1 MQLSRRRFL
10 IIGLNVVG
18 WTLLALGVMACDSPP
33 PTRAI
38 PTFAPRAT
46 ATPLPPAA
54 KGSIVKVTRGTL
66 DQSLNLRGTIR
77 STREAILVFK
87 VRGSIANIAVM
98 AGEQVKQGAIIA
110 QLDDVQYDQDII
122 SAKYEAD
129 KAAIYLRQ
137 AQARLAAYDARMETI
152 RNLLPRYTELRDQYW
167 QMYRLKA
174 PTAADHHRAL
184 SEYNAYLNADADVRR
199 LTTEFNT
206 LNTDRQITALDIE
219 LYQKQMQY
227 WQQRVAYLQ
236 ERYANAKLVA
246 PFDGLIVSIDRRVGE
261 WVESYEPI
269 GTLADPKQ
277 LNVEVNVPDA
287 DIASV
292 ALGQTTRVVL
302 DGFPDKTFV
311 GKVKEIASQ
320 ASIYQ
325 GKNVYRVLVGFDKPS
340 EVPATLRMGAD
351 VAFVRG
357 SKANVLLVPT
367 KAIQQDGLTSY
378 VMVLREGKWER
389 VPVQVGVNGTT
400 YTEIVSGLSEDEQ
413 ILVP

>member
-1 MQLSRRRFL
+1 MLMM
-10 IIGLNVVG
+10 
-18 WTLLALGVMACDSPP
+18 TACDSPP

-46 ATPLPPAA
+46 STPLPPAA
-54 KGSIVKVTRGTL
+54 KGTIVKVTRGTL
-66 DQSLNLRGTIR
+66 DQSLSLRGTVR

-87 VRGSIANIAVM
+87 VRGSIANIAVT

-110 QLDDVQYDQDII
+110 QLDDLQYDQDIV

-137 AQARLAAYDARMETI
+137 AQARLSAYDARMETI
-152 RNLLPRYTELRDQYW
+152 KNLLPRYTELRDQYW

-174 PTAADHHRAL
+174 PTAADHARAL
-184 SEYNAYLNADADVRR
+184 SEYNAYLNADAEVRR

-219 LYQKQMQY
+219 LYQKQLQY

-246 PFDGLIVSIDRRVGE
+246 PFDGLVVSIDRRVGE

-277 LNVEVNVPDA
+277 LNVEVNVPEA

-292 ALGQTTRVVL
+292 SLGQAVRVVL
-302 DGFPDKTFV
+302 DGFPDKTFA

-325 GKNVYRVLVGFDKPS
+325 GKNVYRVLVGFDKPT

-357 SKANVLLVPT
+357 SKDNVLLVPT

-389 VPVQVGVNGTT
+389 VEVKVGANGNNQ
-400 YTEIVSGLSEDEQ
+400 TEIVSGLSEDEQ